1 MCAWFL
7 DAVVALLSAKLA
19 VNQVDDCDLIDG
31 ANPGKKKQISV
42 TLLSNSKKSVKE
54 IKRGFDVLRSLR
66 VKVFF

>member
-1 MCAWFL
+1 L
-7 DAVVALLSAKLA
+7 DAVVALLSAKLV